1 MPRTPQTTVALL
13 LLLAL
18 PSCIGTESGNPPFT
32 TDEAIRIDM
41 RDGELEVVGDPGSV
55 SPSDAEVQ
63 LINIE
68 AASAPVV
75 VAVSEDG
82 AFTAR
87 LAGSADHEV
96 RLVALRDRLRSA
108 VLSLQVVENDPAS
121 TDCVRLSSI
130 EADVEADVPATVDIL
145 NGCTLPADIS
155 MAQRQ
160 RGVSG
165 LDVTPSDAFTIPA
178 GERRSVTLE
187 TSTTPDALTPEV
199 LEYTATVDGA
209 STARRIS
216 VFLR

>member
-1 MPRTPQTTVALL
+1 MPRTSQMTAALL

-41 RDGELEVVGDPGSV
+41 RDGELEVVGDPGAV
-55 SPSDAEVQ
+55 TPSDAEVQ
-63 LINIE
+63 LINTE

-75 VAVSEDG
+75 VAVAEDG
-82 AFTAR
+82 SFMAR

-108 VLSLQVVENDPAS
+108 VLSLQAIENDPAS
-121 TDCVRLSSI
+121 TDCVRLSRI
-130 EADVEADVPATVDIL
+130 DADVESGAPARVDLI
-145 NGCTLPADIS
+145 NGCTATADVS
-155 MAQRQ
+155 VALRQ
-160 RGVSG
+160 RGVSD
-165 LDVTPSDAFTIPA
+165 LDISPSDAFAIPS
-178 GERRSVTLE
+178 GERRTLTLE

-199 LEYTATVDGA
+199 LEYTVTVDGA
-209 STARRIS
+209 SAPRRIS